1 MKKNFLIAFFC
12 LGFSSTLFSQR
23 AFVTPA
29 AYQIPSSVIS
39 RNSPPIELYT
49 RGFGAVIGVQQGR
62 HTFFELGAEA
72 NWRTIR
78 LSHPVTYGVG
88 GNAEF
93 NFGQGV
99 LGWKAF
105 GWMRPGRLNFTYGAN
120 LVYYTNFEQ
129 SRFGAGPS
137 LGYKLLGFH
146 FIAGAN
152 LLAGSR
158 EMNQYNPFYFTI
170 RYYAPIHKKTAFR
183 KSKD

>member
-1 MKKNFLIAFFC
+1 MKQTLLIVFFSLAFS
-12 LGFSSTLFSQR
+12 GNLFSQI
-23 AFVTPA
+23 AFSTPSFNRF
-29 AYQIPSSVIS
+29 SSSKPLSAV
-39 RNSPPIELYT
+39 PIELYT
-49 RGFGAVIGVQQGR
+49 RGFGGIIGIQQGR

-78 LSHPVTYGVG
+78 LSRPVTYGVG
-88 GNAEF
+88 SNVEF
-93 NFGQGV
+93 SFGQGV

-105 GWMRPGRLNFTYGAN
+105 GWVRPGRLNFTYGAN
-120 LVYYTNFEQ
+120 LVYYTDFDRG
-129 SRFGAGPS
+129 RFGIGPS

-158 EMNQYNPFYFTI
+158 EMTQYNPFYFTI
-170 RYYAPIHKKTAFR
+170 RYYAPIQKKTAFR